1 MNIIEKKK
9 SKGSKNIILTITVP
23 SESGGL
29 IAKLKILGR
38 TNPPN
43 GGERMRY
50 VMYEKDVEI
59 NDISELH
66 SLLWSDIKNNKALH
80 GVNIILD
87 ELCTEIKNDK

>member
-9 SKGSKNIILTITVP
+9 SKGSKNISLTITMP
-23 SESGGL
+23 NESDKL

-50 VMYEKDVEI
+50 IMFEKDVEI
-59 NDISELH
+59 SNVSELH
-66 SLLWSDIKNNKALH
+66 SLLWPEINSNRALQ
-80 GVNIILD
+80 GIDVILD
-87 ELCTEIKNDK
+87 ELCAEAKK